1 MHQVMIQPP
10 SRRIRCVVFNAALG
24 PLDYKVPAHLDV
36 VPGQVVVCPLGPRQ
50 ILGVVWEEDRLPSA
64 DVPEHKLRPI
74 LGVVPVPPLG
84 APLRRLI
91 EWTADYYMAPL
102 SAVARM
108 ALSSTAALQGGSTV
122 TEYRL
127 SGTEPGRLT
136 PQRAQAMDLLI
147 DQQATIRE
155 LAEIAEVSDG
165 VLRGMVNAGLLEP
178 VTVDADRPYPPADP
192 RHAVPDLT
200 PGQAE
205 VAGRLVAAV
214 GARRFATF
222 LLDGVTGSGKTETY
236 AEAIAAAMEQ
246 GRQVLVL
253 LPEIALTQSF
263 LARFEARFGTAPVT
277 WHSSLKSSERRRA
290 WRAVARGEAQVVV
303 GARSALFLPFASLG
317 LIVVDEAHEISFK
330 QDDGVRYNARDVA
343 VMRGHFE
350 RIPVVLASATPALES
365 LHMAS
370 TGRYERLVLPSR
382 FGGAGLPDIK
392 ILDLRE
398 HAPERGHWLAPPL
411 VEGLRDRLAKGEQS
425 LLFLNRRG
433 YAPLTLCR
441 TCGYRFQC
449 PNCSAWLVEHR
460 LSRRLAC
467 HHCGHEVPTP
477 HACPECGEPDCLVA
491 CGPGVE
497 RIADEVATILPEA
510 RVALVTSDTLTS
522 AAKAAE
528 FVAQAENKAIDVIV
542 GTQLVTKGYHFPDL
556 TLVGV
561 VDADMGLEGGDLRAA
576 ERTYQQVAQVA
587 GRAGRGEKPGEV
599 LIQTRHPDAPVI
611 AALASGERDAFY
623 AAETEARREA
633 HAPPF
638 GRWAAIIVSSEDEAE
653 ARDAARAI
661 GGTAPRLDDVMIL
674 GPAPAPLSLLRGRY
688 RYRLLI
694 NARRSSEVQK
704 VIRQWL
710 EPFRFPQGVRVAVD
724 IDPYSFV

>member
-1 MHQVMIQPP
+1 
-10 SRRIRCVVFNAALG
+10 
-24 PLDYKVPAHLDV
+24 
-36 VPGQVVVCPLGPRQ
+36 
-50 ILGVVWEEDRLPSA
+50 
-64 DVPEHKLRPI
+64 
-74 LGVVPVPPLG
+74 
-84 APLRRLI
+84 
-91 EWTADYYMAPL
+91 
-102 SAVARM
+102 
-108 ALSSTAALQGGSTV
+108 
-122 TEYRL
+122 
-127 SGTEPGRLT
+127 
-136 PQRAQAMDLLI
+136 
-147 DQQATIRE
+147 
-155 LAEIAEVSDG
+155 
-165 VLRGMVNAGLLEP
+165 
-178 VTVDADRPYPPADP
+178 
-192 RHAVPDLT
+192 VPDLT

-433 YAPLTLCR
+433 YARSPCAAPAAIASSAPIARPGWWSIACR
-441 TCGYRFQC
+441 GGWPATIAAMKC
-449 PNCSAWLVEHR
+449 PRPMPAPNAASPIAWSPAAPAWSGSPMKSPRSCPRRAWR
-460 LSRRLAC
+460 LS
-467 HHCGHEVPTP
+467 
-477 HACPECGEPDCLVA
+477 
-491 CGPGVE
+491 
-497 RIADEVATILPEA
+497 
-510 RVALVTSDTLTS
+510 
-522 AAKAAE
+522 
-528 FVAQAENKAIDVIV
+528 
-542 GTQLVTKGYHFPDL
+542 
-556 TLVGV
+556 
-561 VDADMGLEGGDLRAA
+561 LR
-576 ERTYQQVAQVA
+576 
-587 GRAGRGEKPGEV
+587 
-599 LIQTRHPDAPVI
+599 TR
-611 AALASGERDAFY
+611 
-623 AAETEARREA
+623 
-633 HAPPF
+633 
-638 GRWAAIIVSSEDEAE
+638 
-653 ARDAARAI
+653 
-661 GGTAPRLDDVMIL
+661 
-674 GPAPAPLSLLRGRY
+674 
-688 RYRLLI
+688 
-694 NARRSSEVQK
+694 
-704 VIRQWL
+704 
-710 EPFRFPQGVRVAVD
+710 
-724 IDPYSFV
+724 